1 MDVATTRRPGIAW
14 PFRYEGIALSLS
26 ELLPGLFAAAAVFPS
41 CYHEEK
47 ATQLVEPLPYI
58 GCWLAPLK
66 QQDFRTWQS
75 PDDIS
80 CKAARRPP
88 WPPRWD

>member
-47 ATQLVEPLPYI
+47 AT
-58 GCWLAPLK
+58 
-66 QQDFRTWQS
+66 
-75 PDDIS
+75 
-80 CKAARRPP
+80 
-88 WPPRWD
+88 